1 MARITQIGIV
11 LNPNH
16 AASLVWVCRGNRHGR
31 TRLYI
36 GNPADQ
42 ISPSTTQR
50 IGRAMLQEVSRGARH
65 VQTTNSDGCPMF
77 LMERD

>member
-1 MARITQIGIV
+1 MNKITQIGVV

-16 AASLVWVCRGNRHGR
+16 AASLVWVCRGNRNGY

-42 ISPSTTQR
+42 VSPATTKR
-50 IGRAMLQEVSRGARH
+50 LGSAMLRAVFHGARH
-65 VQTTNSDGCPMF
+65 VETTDSDGNPMF
-77 LMERD
+77 LIERD